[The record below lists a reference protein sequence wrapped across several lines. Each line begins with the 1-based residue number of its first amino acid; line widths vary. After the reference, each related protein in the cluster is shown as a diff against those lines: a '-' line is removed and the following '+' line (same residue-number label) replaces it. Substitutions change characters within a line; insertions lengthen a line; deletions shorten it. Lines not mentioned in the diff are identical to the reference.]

1 MLLKLFASPRVV
13 ASMALL
19 VAMFLWGSSYVAL
32 KYTVEAFHPI
42 VMVTGRMLI
51 ASVALLV
58 GWKWAYTIPW
68 RTVPRQDWILLA
80 LLGFLEPALY
90 LLFEGYALQYTTA
103 SQAGMIVAAQP
114 LCVVILARVLLKEHL
129 SRITAAGFGLA
140 LWGVI
145 WLCADGVA
153 TETAPDP
160 LLGNF
165 LECLAVLCGAFYV
178 IAAKRLSAACT
189 PVLLTAAQLVMG
201 LLFFLP
207 ILFLTDIPL
216 PTEFPLRASL
226 SVLYLG
232 IMVSLVSFTLF
243 NFAIVR
249 LPAAQTGAFLNLVP
263 LLTLLLGVV
272 VLGETLTTGQWIA
285 SGLIMSG
292 VLLSQSAGAPKR
304 RTAAFSSV
312 GVDKS

>member
-1 MLLKLFASPRVV
+1 MFLQSKGANVMLSKLLASQRVIATV
-13 ASMALL
+13 ALF

-32 KYTVEAFHPI
+32 KYTVDAFHPI
-42 VMVTGRMLI
+42 VMVTGRML
-51 ASVALLV
+51 VAALV
-58 GWKWAYTIPW
+58 LVAGWNWAYTIPW
-68 RTVPRQDWILLA
+68 RSIPRQDWYILA

-90 LLFEGYALQYTTA
+90 LLFEGYAIQYTTA

-114 LCVVILARVLLKEHL
+114 LCVVLLARILLKEHF
-129 SRITAAGFGLA
+129 SRYTAAGFILA

-145 WLCADGVA
+145 WLCTDGVA
-153 TETAPDP
+153 TETAPNP
-160 LLGNF
+160 MLGNL

-178 IAAKRLSAACT
+178 IAAKRLSSACT

-201 LLFFLP
+201 LIFFLP
-207 ILFLTDIPL
+207 IMFFTSVPL
-216 PTEFPLRASL
+216 PTEFPLLPTLA
-226 SVLYLG
+226 VVYLG

-272 VLGETLTTGQWIA
+272 VLNESLTPGQWVA
-285 SGLIMSG
+285 SVLIMSG
-292 VLLSQSAGAPKR
+292 VLLSQSFRARKDRP
-304 RTAAFSSV
+304 
-312 GVDKS
+312 